1 MLDAYRARA
10 YLAAITQR
18 ASDVRARNA
27 FQSLATQLAAP
38 GASILDFGCGP
49 GIDAK
54 VYVAHGF
61 RVSAYDHDPMMCALA
76 ADRCSGE
83 IKSGRLRLH
92 GGDYRGFLTEPPLA
106 AGSIGLVTAN
116 FAPFNLIVDLPELFA
131 TLDRLLGPEGKV
143 LVSVLSPYFLGDL
156 KYRWWW
162 QHLGALVRRGE
173 YAVSGERGPIIRR
186 RLATYARAAVPYFRL
201 RRLWRG
207 SRASNWLPLD
217 QGRRPGPF
225 DWLPMSSCRFMFLL
239 FTRPHESA

>member
-1 MLDAYRARA
+1 MLDAHRATA
-10 YLAAITQR
+10 YMAAITQR
-18 ASDVRARNA
+18 TSDLHARRT
-27 FQSLATQLAAP
+27 FQSLVTQLAAP
-38 GASILDFGCGP
+38 GAWIFDFGCGP

-61 RVSAYDHDPMMCALA
+61 RVSAYDHDPVMCELA
-76 ADRCSGE
+76 AARCRGE
-83 IKSGRLRLH
+83 IQSGRLRLH
-92 GGDYRGFLTEPPLA
+92 GGDYRGFLSEPPLA

-131 TLDRLLGPEGKV
+131 ALDRLLGPEGKV

-156 KYRWWW
+156 KYGWWW
-162 QHLGALVRRGE
+162 RHLGALLRRGE

-186 RLATYARAAVPYFRL
+186 RLATYARAAAPHFRL

-207 SRASNWLPLD
+207 DRASHWLALD
-217 QGRRPGPF
+217 RGRRPGPF

-239 FTRPHESA
+239 FTRPHEPA